1 MIIYIKLLT
10 LFLNSKYILSDYHE
24 YHHLNRSDDIDVST
38 SFDNRILSIRV
49 TKSKGK
55 RGAKVYVFRTKNN

>member
-1 MIIYIKLLT
+1 MFIYFKLLT
-10 LFLNSKYILSDYHE
+10 LFLNSKYTLSDYHE
-24 YHHLNRSDDIDVST
+24 YHRLNRSDDIDVST
-38 SFDNRILSIRV
+38 SFDNTILSITV

>member
-1 MIIYIKLLT
+1 MFIYFKLLT
-10 LFLNSKYILSDYHE
+10 LFLNSEYVLSDYHE
-24 YHHLNRSDDIDVST
+24 YHSLNRSDDIDVST
-38 SFDNRILSIRV
+38 SFDNTILSITV

>member
-1 MIIYIKLLT
+1 MFIYFKLLT

-38 SFDNRILSIRV
+38 GFDNRILSIKI
-49 TKSKGK
+49 TKSKR
-55 RGAKVYVFRTKNN
+55 RGAKVYIFRTKNY